1 MDLAWT
7 QGDALLRLPWPADGG
22 PRTRRHSAR
31 GGQRPASIG
40 PGRVCLEFWPEMNF
54 TAAPPAAIPGTLG
67 CFELK
72 EQMADYTLII
82 DPRVYPNAAAGAM
95 LLRLR
100 SDTWVPAKADPAQV
114 DRRALGIQFGG
125 LID

>member
-1 MDLAWT
+1 
-7 QGDALLRLPWPADGG
+7 
-22 PRTRRHSAR
+22 
-31 GGQRPASIG
+31 
-40 PGRVCLEFWPEMNF
+40 
-54 TAAPPAAIPGTLG
+54 
-67 CFELK
+67 
-72 EQMADYTLII
+72 MAEYTLTI

-125 LID
+125 LSINSP